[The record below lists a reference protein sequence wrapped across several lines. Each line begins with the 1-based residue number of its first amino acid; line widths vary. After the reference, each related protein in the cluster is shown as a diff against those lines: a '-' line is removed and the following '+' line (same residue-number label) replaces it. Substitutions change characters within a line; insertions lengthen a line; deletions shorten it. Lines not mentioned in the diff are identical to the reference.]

1 MIMVTITRI
10 AGIKLPDGQID
21 SVWESYFLIVAA
33 EIGVILAS
41 ISTYRALFVSHRK
54 ENMNNRAGR
63 GTGDQGRFSSP
74 RTRQLM
80 KRVFV
85 TSPWRSRARGQSTP
99 PEGEDKEQQYNH
111 SDTVELP
118 EIPRVYVMTGVRSF
132 INNGRG
138 KGTDAFDLMEHR
150 RTQDDDDDWPLRREG
165 HDLEDTRSEEK
176 IGV

>member
-1 MIMVTITRI
+1 MVTITRI
-10 AGIKLPDGQID
+10 AGIKLPDGQVD
-21 SVWESYFLIVAA
+21 TVWESYFLIVAA

-54 ENMNNRAGR
+54 DNMNHRAGR

-99 PEGEDKEQQYNH
+99 PEGEDKEQQCNH

-150 RTQDDDDDWPLRREG
+150 LTQDDDDDWPLRREG
-165 HDLEDTRSEEK
+165 HNLEDTRSEEK
-176 IGV
+176 MGV